1 MSNITATYSTGTN
14 TTATINN
21 NTTGPKNVSV
31 TSPSVAQL
39 QSNVNKLVG
48 LSDVNASTLDDGA
61 MIQYDDNSKKFV
73 TRNEIKT
80 ESGNLILNGGTF

>member
-39 QSNVNKLVG
+39 QSNVNKFVG
-48 LSDVNASTLDDGA
+48 LIYWTVYACDIGL
-61 MIQYDDNSKKFV
+61 
-73 TRNEIKT
+73 
-80 ESGNLILNGGTF
+80 